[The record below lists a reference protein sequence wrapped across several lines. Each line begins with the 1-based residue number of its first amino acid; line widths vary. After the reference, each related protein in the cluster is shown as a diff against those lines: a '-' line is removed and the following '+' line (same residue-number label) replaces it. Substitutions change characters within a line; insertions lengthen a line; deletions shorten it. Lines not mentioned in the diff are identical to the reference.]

1 MRSTAWTLS
10 HCTTSSTW
18 RVTIC
23 SINSCFTATQH
34 SPVQMPVTGTSPAT
48 QHSIAYHSKGVEPLL
63 TVMFPTQNGCQWP
76 PSKSSLSAVKVILS
90 ARWSS
95 GRVLLTHVY
104 GPYHLHKRTAYYHE
118 QNYYY
123 EIYIMI
129 IIAIDKSKTHRGI
142 IFVHINQHY
151 LVALKKVSSTSRNV
165 VGQSQI

>member
-23 SINSCFTATQH
+23 SVNSCFTATQH

-48 QHSIAYHSKGVEPLL
+48 QHSTAYHSKGVEPLL
-63 TVMFPTQNGCQWP
+63 TVVFPTQNGCQWP

-95 GRVLLTHVY
+95 GRVLLTHVS
-104 GPYHLHKRTAYYHE
+104 GPHHPHKHIAYFHKLNY
-118 QNYYY
+118 YYY

-142 IFVHINQHY
+142 IFFTHKP
-151 LVALKKVSSTSRNV
+151 ALLGSTKKLAAP
-165 VGQSQI
+165 IEM